1 MDPVSAIGFAAAVL
15 QFADFGAQVVS
26 KAREISRSSTG
37 RTALEAGLLASVGD
51 LDRLS
56 QGAKQVLQDTQQL
69 RTNDDLLQVFREIET
84 FHSEFSG
91 ILQSVRD
98 RGKERHALK
107 AAISAQRNEDHVA
120 KAEAR
125 LSLIRT
131 RILSYA
137 LFSLW

>member
-1 MDPVSAIGFAAAVL
+1 MDPVSAIGVAAAVL
-15 QFADFGAQVVS
+15 QFADFGAQFVS
-26 KAREISRSSTG
+26 KAREISRSSIG
-37 RTALEAGLLASVGD
+37 RTVLEARLLDSVED

-69 RTNDDLLQVFREIET
+69 RTNADLLQVFREIES

-91 ILQSVRD
+91 LLQALED
-98 RGKERHALK
+98 RGKERHAWK
-107 AAISAQRNEDHVA
+107 AAVSAYRNEDHVA
-120 KAEAR
+120 QAEAR